1 MSHQAFDKLME
12 QLVGRCMGMA
22 GMVQEAVAVTADAI
36 VKLDI
41 SAAKKVLAG
50 EQAIDEEDIEIERQ
64 AINLMLLHHPAA
76 ADFRAV
82 FGIVKINADLERIGD
97 CAVNIS
103 QQVPRISHGLALWT
117 GGKETRGDQ
126 AHASSR
132 EGVPRDMRLLAE
144 AALKQVQDTV
154 RCIATRDQRLAEEI
168 CRADDVV
175 DALNS
180 QIMRDLSAEMESEP
194 ESVTA
199 NLGLILAAKNFER
212 IGDHC
217 NNIAE
222 DVVYLMRGEI
232 VRHAHER

>member
-22 GMVQEAVAVTADAI
+22 GMVQESVAATAEAI

-41 SAAKKVLAG
+41 NAAQRVLAG
-50 EQAIDEEDIEIERQ
+50 EAAIDEEDIEIERQ
-64 AINLMLLHHPAA
+64 AINLMLLHHPNA

-97 CAVNIS
+97 CAVNIAH
-103 QQVPRISHGLALWT
+103 QVPHIRKGLSF
-117 GGKETRGDQ
+117 
-126 AHASSR
+126 SSGSLAGR
-132 EGVPRDMRLLAE
+132 EGTGSDPREAVPRDMRLLAE

-154 RCIATRDQRLAEEI
+154 RCIAQRDPLLAEAI

-180 QIMRDLSAEMESEP
+180 QIMRDLSAEMELER
-194 ESVTA
+194 ESVSA

-232 VRHAHER
+232 IRHAHER

>member
-12 QLVGRCMGMA
+12 QLFGRCLGMA
-22 GMVQEAVAVTADAI
+22 GKVQEAVATTADAI
-36 VKLDI
+36 VKLN
-41 SAAKKVLAG
+41 AAAAQRVLAG
-50 EQAIDEEDIEIERQ
+50 EAAIDEEDIEIERQ
-64 AINLMLLHHPAA
+64 AINLMLLHHPNA

-97 CAVNIS
+97 CAVNIAH
-103 QQVPRISHGLALWT
+103 QVPHIRKGLELANPGT
-117 GGKETRGDQ
+117 EINPRD
-126 AHASSR
+126 S
-132 EGVPRDMRLLAE
+132 VPRDMRLLAG

-154 RCIATRDQRLAEEI
+154 RCIASRDPALAEEI

-180 QIMRDLSAEMESEP
+180 QIMRDLSAEMELER

-232 VRHAHER
+232 IRHAHER

>member
-12 QLVGRCMGMA
+12 QLQGRCLGMA
-22 GMVQEAVAVTADAI
+22 GMVQQAVAIAVEAI
-36 VKLDI
+36 VKLDVA
-41 SAAKKVLAG
+41 AAKKVLEG
-50 EQAIDEEDIEIERQ
+50 ESIIDEEDVEVERQ
-64 AINLMLLHHPAA
+64 AINIMLLHHPAA

-97 CAVNIS
+97 CALNVA
-103 QQVPRISHGLALWT
+103 QQVPRILQGSNG
-117 GGKETRGDQ
+117 
-126 AHASSR
+126 HASEDMS
-132 EGVPRDMRLLAE
+132 VPRDVRLIAE

-154 RCIATRDQRLAEEI
+154 RCISTKDPALADEI

-180 QIMRDLSAEMESEP
+180 QIMQDLSAQMEAEP
-194 ESVTA
+194 QTVAA

-222 DVVYLMRGEI
+222 DVLYLMRGQI

>member
-1 MSHQAFDKLME
+1 ME

-22 GMVQEAVAVTADAI
+22 GMVQESVATTAEAI
-36 VKLDI
+36 VKLDTQ
-41 SAAKKVLAG
+41 SAQRVLSG
-50 EQAIDEEDIEIERQ
+50 EAAIDEEDIEIERQ
-64 AINLMLLHHPAA
+64 AINLMLLHHPNA

-97 CAVNIS
+97 CAVNIAH
-103 QQVPRISHGLALWT
+103 QVPHIRKGLSFSRGNL
-117 GGKETRGDQ
+117 GGDGMGRDPRD
-126 AHASSR
+126 A
-132 EGVPRDMRLLAE
+132 VPRDMRLLAE

-154 RCIATRDQRLAEEI
+154 RCIAQRDPLLAEEI

-180 QIMRDLSAEMESEP
+180 QIMRDLSAEMELER
-194 ESVTA
+194 ESVSA

-232 VRHAHER
+232 IRHAHER

>member
-1 MSHQAFDKLME
+1 ME
-12 QLVGRCMGMA
+12 QLAGRCLGMA
-22 GMVQEAVAVTADAI
+22 GMVQQAVATTAHAI
-36 VKLDI
+36 VKLDVA
-41 SAAKKVLAG
+41 AAKKVLAG
-50 EQAIDEEDIEIERQ
+50 EQAIDDEDVEIERQ

-76 ADFRAV
+76 QDFRAV

-103 QQVPRISHGLALWT
+103 QQVPRILQGLTQWK
-117 GGKETRGDQ
+117 GGDAGPAGD
-126 AHASSR
+126 R
-132 EGVPRDMRLLAE
+132 VNGVPRDMRLLAE

-154 RCIATRDQRLAEEI
+154 RCIATRDPQLADDI

-180 QIMRDLSAEMESEP
+180 QIMRDLSAEMELER
-194 ESVTA
+194 ESVSA

-222 DVVYLMRGEI
+222 DVVWTMRGEI
-232 VRHAHER
+232 IRHAHERQ

>member
-12 QLVGRCMGMA
+12 QLAGRCLGMA
-22 GMVQEAVAVTADAI
+22 GMVQQAVATTVEAI
-36 VKLDI
+36 TKMDVV
-41 SAAKKVLAG
+41 AAKKVLVG
-50 EQAIDEEDIEIERQ
+50 EAAIDEEDVEVERQ
-64 AINLMLLHHPAA
+64 AINLLLLHHPAA
-76 ADFRAV
+76 ADFRVV

-97 CAVNIS
+97 CAVNIA
-103 QQVPRISHGLALWT
+103 QQVPRIAQGLSLWNGGALEDD
-117 GGKETRGDQ
+117 GRE
-126 AHASSR
+126 ASVPS
-132 EGVPRDMRLLAE
+132 VPRDMRLLAE

-154 RCIATRDQRLAEEI
+154 RCIASRDSNLADEI

-180 QIMRDLSAEMESEP
+180 QVMRDLSAEMEEES
-194 ESVTA
+194 ESVSA

-232 VRHAHER
+232 IRHAHERM

>member
-1 MSHQAFDKLME
+1 VSHQAFDKLME
-12 QLVGRCMGMA
+12 QLVGRCIGMA
-22 GMVQEAVAVTADAI
+22 GMVQEAVATTVDAI
-36 VKLDI
+36 IRLDTV
-41 SAAKKVLAG
+41 AAHRVLAG
-50 EQAIDEEDIEIERQ
+50 EAAVDEEDIEIERQ

-97 CAVNIS
+97 CAVNIAH
-103 QQVPRISHGLALWT
+103 QVPQISKGLSISNAI
-117 GGKETRGDQ
+117 G
-126 AHASSR
+126 S
-132 EGVPRDMRLLAE
+132 EGVGSEPRTARDAVPRDMRLLAE

-180 QIMRDLSAEMESEP
+180 QILRDLSAEMELER
-194 ESVTA
+194 ESVSA
-199 NLGLILAAKNFER
+199 NLGLIMAAKNFER

-232 VRHAHER
+232 IRHAHER